1 MLRAREDIQIPVIV
15 ESRKD
20 GRADIFIPDLSLTIH
35 GSDFVD
41 GLAKASLRG
50 SAIYYYNKERN
61 LPITLETTYEDAQ
74 RICDSEYGRNAFVT
88 YVCFTN

>member
-1 MLRAREDIQIPVIV
+1 MLKARDDIQIPVIV
-15 ESRKD
+15 ESCKD
-20 GRADIFIPDLSLTIH
+20 GKADIFIPDLSLTIH
-35 GSDFVD
+35 GTDFVD

-61 LPITLETTYEDAQ
+61 LPIALNTTYDEAQ
-74 RICDSEYGRNAFVT
+74 QICDERFSKNAFVA